1 MIKNKLLKKI
11 FLVGVLLN
19 ALVACNQPAS
29 QGDYEIIEKSYNITY
44 STLLLNQ
51 KIGMIS
57 PVINVTG
64 TSKISATP
72 TWIYK
77 NRTGLVFFEDDCLF
91 TREEAEA
98 YMSGHESAS
107 EKYRCEGTKY
117 YSYEPITDQKK
128 GEIGTLTYECD
139 TTGLT
144 GLYALY
150 YITDL
155 YQYLVTP
162 KDGRDPFNVY
172 SSAGWIGLSLEP
184 YDRNSTEK

>member
-1 MIKNKLLKKI
+1 MIKNKLLKNVL
-11 FLVGVLLN
+11 FVGVLLN
-19 ALVACNQPAS
+19 GLVACDQHTS
-29 QGDYEIIEKSYNITY
+29 QGDFEIIEKSYNITY
-44 STLLLNQ
+44 STTLLNQ

-57 PVINVTG
+57 PVINVSS
-64 TSKISATP
+64 TSKISVTP

-98 YMSGHESAS
+98 YMSAHESAS
-107 EKYRCEGTKY
+107 EKYNCEGTKY
-117 YSYEPITDQKK
+117 YSYEPITNQKI

-139 TTGLT
+139 TTNLS

-162 KDGRDPFNVY
+162 KDGREPFNVY
-172 SSAGWIGLSLEP
+172 TSAGWIGLSLEP
-184 YDRNSTEK
+184 YNKDSTEK

>member
-1 MIKNKLLKKI
+1 MIKNKLLKNVL
-11 FLVGVLLN
+11 LVGVLLN
-19 ALVACNQPAS
+19 GLVACDQHTS
-29 QGDYEIIEKSYNITY
+29 QGDFEIIEKSYNITY
-44 STLLLNQ
+44 STTLLNQ

-57 PVINVTG
+57 PVINVSS
-64 TSKISATP
+64 TSKISVTP

-98 YMSGHESAS
+98 YMSAHESAS
-107 EKYRCEGTKY
+107 EKYNCEGTKY
-117 YSYEPITDQKK
+117 YSYEPITNQKI

-139 TTGLT
+139 TTNLS

-162 KDGRDPFNVY
+162 KDGREPFNVY
-172 SSAGWIGLSLEP
+172 TSAGWIGLSLEP
-184 YDRNSTEK
+184 YNKDSTEK